1 MDQCL
6 KLEHVVHNVLHQVYF
21 SDQYQIIE
29 PSLYDS
35 YYAYAPNLWAFLISY
50 VMLQCICLA
59 CFLTLLELFMYLYF
73 FVVLLGMVKEVL
85 VKDNM

>member
-6 KLEHVVHNVLHQVYF
+6 KLQHVVQNGLHQVYF

-35 YYAYAPNLWAFLISY
+35 YYVYAPNLWAFPISC

-59 CFLTLLELFMYLYF
+59 CLLTLLELFMYLYV
-73 FVVLLGMVKEVL
+73 FVVLQGMVKEYL
-85 VKDNM
+85 VKHNM